1 MIEWIL
7 NKVNKKIN
15 RAYRFFFPK
24 RPWYSFYGDVPEHLD
39 YPDVSI
45 YELIERTAE
54 NYPYYYALEYFGK
67 KITYREFILKIKK
80 CASALIEMGVKP
92 RDRVT
97 ICMPNTPSSVIMFYA
112 INFIGASA
120 NMVHPL
126 SSEKELLF
134 YLRKTGSKYMLVI
147 DFVYD
152 KIKRI
157 EKDTSLERVI
167 VSAVSVDM
175 SNTNHLLYWFFTGRK
190 SKIEKD
196 DKAIFWRDFIKSGI
210 LYRDMKPYQRNYNEE
225 AVILY
230 SGGTTGSPKG
240 IVLTDM
246 NFNALAMQGHLMCDP
261 AKAGDSILSIMP
273 IFHGFGLGVCIH
285 TPLYIGMK
293 CVLIPNFSYRKFG
306 KLIKKYRPNFIVGV
320 PTLFESLI
328 KSNIRDLSSVTC
340 CVSGGDNLSLKLKK
354 EVDAFLESKGSKT
367 RVREGY
373 GLTECTGAACLTPRR
388 FYRENSIGIP
398 FPDMIFKIVKVGTMQ
413 EVPSNVDGE
422 ICISGPTV
430 MMGYLDNVEE
440 TRSTLRKHKD
450 GRIYLHT
457 GDIGS
462 MDEQGF
468 VYFKQR
474 LKRMIISSGYNVYP
488 SNIEAVLN
496 EHPLV
501 ATSVVIGIPHP
512 YKTQVAKAY
521 IVLKE
526 GYTASNSVKR
536 SIREHCEK
544 CLAKFSLP
552 YEYEFRKVI
561 PKTLIGKVNYRE
573 LERENVDT
581 KLKE

>member
-39 YPDVSI
+39 YPDIGI
-45 YELIERTAE
+45 YELIERTAI
-54 NYPYYYALEYFGK
+54 NYPYNYALEYFGK
-67 KITYREFILKIKK
+67 KITYREFVLRIKK

-92 RDRVT
+92 GERVT

-126 SSEKELLF
+126 SSEKELEL
-134 YLRKTGSKYMLVI
+134 YLNMTGSKYMLVI

-152 KIKRI
+152 KVKKI
-157 EKDTSLERVI
+157 EKNTSLEKVI
-167 VSAVSVDM
+167 VSAVSTDM
-175 SNTNHLLYWFFTGRK
+175 GSTNHFLYWFFTGRK
-190 SKIEKD
+190 SKIERD
-196 DKAIFWRDFIKSGI
+196 EKAIFWRDFIKSGI
-210 LYRDMKPYQRNYNEE
+210 LYKDMKPYKRDHNEE

-240 IVLTDM
+240 IVLTDK
-246 NFNALAMQGHLMCDP
+246 NFNALAMQSHLMCDP

-340 CVSGGDNLSLKLKK
+340 CVSGGDNLSLKLKRD
-354 EVDAFLESKGSKT
+354 VDAFLEAKGSKT
-367 RVREGY
+367 KVREGY
-373 GLTECTGAACLTPRR
+373 GLTECTGASCLTPRK
-388 FYRENSIGIP
+388 FYKENSIGIP
-398 FPDMIFKIVKVGTMQ
+398 FPDMIFKIVKVGTMD
-413 EVPSNVDGE
+413 EVESNIDGE

-430 MMGYLDNVEE
+430 MKCYLNNKEE
-440 TRSTLRKHKD
+440 TKSTLKKHKD
-450 GRIYLHT
+450 GKIYLHT

-488 SNIEAVLN
+488 SNIEKVLN

-501 ATSVVIGIPHP
+501 ETSVVIGVPHP

-521 IVLKE
+521 IVLKD
-526 GYTASNSVKR
+526 GYSPSNSIKK
-536 SIREHCEK
+536 SIKEHCE
-544 CLAKFSLP
+544 LNLSKFSLP
-552 YEYEFRKVI
+552 YQYEFRKDI
-561 PKTLIGKVNYRE
+561 PKTLVGKVNYRE
-573 LERENVDT
+573 LERESTN
-581 KLKE
+581 LKE

>member
-67 KITYREFILKIKK
+67 RITYREFILKIKK

-152 KIKRI
+152 KVKRI
-157 EKDTSLERVI
+157 EKNTSLERVI

-175 SNTNHLLYWFFTGRK
+175 GNTNHLLYWFFTGRK
-190 SKIEKD
+190 SKIESD

-210 LYRDMKPYQRNYNEE
+210 LDRDMKPYQRNLNEE

-246 NFNALAMQGHLMCDP
+246 NFNALAMQSHLMCDP

-285 TPLYIGMK
+285 TPLYVGMK
-293 CVLIPNFSYRKFG
+293 CVLIPNFSYKKFG

-340 CVSGGDNLSLKLKK
+340 CVSGGDNLSLNLKK
-354 EVDAFLESKGSKT
+354 EIDVFLEKKGSKT

-373 GLTECTGAACLTPRR
+373 GLTECTGAACLTPRK

-398 FPDMIFKIVKVGTMQ
+398 FPDMLFKIVKVGTMQ

-430 MMGYLDNVEE
+430 MMGYLDNEEE
-440 TRSTLRKHKD
+440 TRSTLKKHKD

-462 MDEQGF
+462 MDEEGF

-526 GYTASNSVKR
+526 GYSVNNSVKR

-544 CLAKFSLP
+544 YLSKFSLP

-561 PKTLIGKVNYRE
+561 PKTLIGKVNYRD
-573 LERENVDT
+573 LERENVDD